1 MQAPIIATFKKPEW
15 EERIEENAA
24 RVAYWAYILR
34 LYETEY
40 ANIPLEAP
48 RTWHVI
54 SPCVSCGA
62 NTGECRKTPQAQR
75 PNAPSPTPQRPKPN
89 APSPTPRAHCAN
101 ALIVLPDAGF
111 QAIRAIH
118 ARVR

>member
-1 MQAPIIATFKKPEW
+1 MQAPIIATFIKPKW
-15 EERIEENAA
+15 PQRIKEHAA

-48 RTWHVI
+48 RTWHVM

-75 PNAPSPTPQRPKPN
+75 PKPNAPTPQAQRPKPN
-89 APSPTPRAHCAN
+89 APSPLRKRTHCSS
-101 ALIVLPDAGF
+101 
-111 QAIRAIH
+111 
-118 ARVR
+118 